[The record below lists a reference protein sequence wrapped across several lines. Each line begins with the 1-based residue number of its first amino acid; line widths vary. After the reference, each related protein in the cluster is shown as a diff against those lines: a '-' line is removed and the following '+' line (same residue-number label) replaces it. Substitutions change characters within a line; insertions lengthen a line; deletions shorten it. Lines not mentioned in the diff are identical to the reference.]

1 MYLVIV
7 AIGLTLIAI
16 GIFKWQIYSRVSKWQ
31 KCHATISEIEFR
43 KIELGEA
50 LYSKIVRIKP
60 EIKYSYSVLG
70 KMYASTRISPDPLSY
85 AMLENEFPDSPF
97 SKWKQGSVVE
107 VVFNPKNPNMS
118 YVFSKLSKRSASHI
132 YSLVLSGF
140 LLCIFAWVI
149 RGLNA

>member
-7 AIGLTLIAI
+7 AIGLTLIVF
-16 GIFKWQIYSRVSKWQ
+16 GVFKWQIYSRLSKWQ
-31 KCHATISEIEFR
+31 KCRATITEIEFR
-43 KIELGEA
+43 KTDLGEGM
-50 LYSKIVRIKP
+50 YSQIIRIKP

-70 KMYASTRISPDPLSY
+70 EMYTSTKISPDQLNY
-85 AMLENEFPDSPF
+85 ALLENEFPDSPF
-97 SKWKQGSVVE
+97 SKWKQGSIIE
-107 VVFNPKNPNMS
+107 VVYDPKNPNMS
-118 YVFSKLSKRSASHI
+118 YVFSKISKRSASHI